1 MPTTGNAA
9 ARKRVSPE
17 RLAVWRSFLRAH
29 SEVVQTLERELVE
42 ERDLPLT
49 WYDVLLNLGE
59 APGGR
64 LRMQDLADQVLF
76 SRSGLTRLVDRMAD
90 AGLVKREP
98 CPTDRRGMYAVL
110 TNAGRARLRDAAG
123 VHLRGVNEHFVAR
136 LDDDDVAALGQ
147 ILAKV
152 LDE

>member
-1 MPTTGNAA
+1 
-9 ARKRVSPE
+9 
-17 RLAVWRSFLRAH
+17 
-29 SEVVQTLERELVE
+29 
-42 ERDLPLT
+42 
-49 WYDVLLNLGE
+49 
-59 APGGR
+59 
-64 LRMQDLADQVLF
+64 
-76 SRSGLTRLVDRMAD
+76 
-90 AGLVKREP
+90 
-98 CPTDRRGMYAVL
+98 MYAVL

>member
-1 MPTTGNAA
+1 GSERRHTCHISCYCNHCQVVYSPYLGTMPTTGHAA

-59 APGGR
+59 APRG
-64 LRMQDLADQVLF
+64 AC
-76 SRSGLTRLVDRMAD
+76 RSGTRAD
-90 AGLVKREP
+90 
-98 CPTDRRGMYAVL
+98 TVL
-110 TNAGRARLRDAAG
+110 STP
-123 VHLRGVNEHFVAR
+123 
-136 LDDDDVAALGQ
+136 
-147 ILAKV
+147 
-152 LDE
+152 